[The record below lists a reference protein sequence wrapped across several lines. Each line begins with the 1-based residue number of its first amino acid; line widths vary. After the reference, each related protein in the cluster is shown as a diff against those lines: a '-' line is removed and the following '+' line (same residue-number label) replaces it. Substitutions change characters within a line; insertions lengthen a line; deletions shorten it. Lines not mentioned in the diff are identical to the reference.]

1 MALSLR
7 SASAQTA
14 DTRQGLEGAFPPN
27 TLFTHVRTEKGRD
40 ITEEFDGSPGAVT
53 AAADPEDTEAQVDEA
68 REVRQND
75 ARVCGLGLNKDIRS
89 ASVPR
94 LRRRSCPAGSRAR
107 SRAMLSTPCG

>member
-1 MALSLR
+1 MAGMMDMMAALQQR
-7 SASAQTA
+7 DA
-14 DTRQGLEGAFPPN
+14 DEAMAAL
-27 TLFTHVRTEKGRD
+27 GRNFNLPA
-40 ITEEFDGSPGAVT
+40 TEEEVPLEEQAQIKGA
-53 AAADPEDTEAQVDEA
+53 TEMSLQDQVDEA

-75 ARVCGLGLNKDIRS
+75 ARVCGLGVNKDIRS